1 MARQPLLNSWEVTKN
16 RQVRIQ
22 RFESSVFNSNSYV
35 IDNGVVALI
44 IDIGDFDSIR
54 LYIDSERLTLSA
66 LFITHTHY
74 DHIFGISKFLS
85 HYPSTPIYTSEFGKM
100 AFNNPKWNFSR
111 YHEDVIAIESN
122 NIRIL
127 QSGDTL
133 NIAPKLF
140 VNVLATPGHDSSCL
154 SYIIDDNLFTGD
166 SYIPGVKVVATFPK
180 SDKLLASQWYTEL
193 ALMSSLFNIYPGHGL
208 PLIHRNLI

>member
-1 MARQPLLNSWEVTKN
+1 MLMARQPLLNSWEVTKN

-74 DHIFGISKFLS
+74 DHIV
-85 HYPSTPIYTSEFGKM
+85 
-100 AFNNPKWNFSR
+100 NF
-111 YHEDVIAIESN
+111 
-122 NIRIL
+122 
-127 QSGDTL
+127 
-133 NIAPKLF
+133 
-140 VNVLATPGHDSSCL
+140 
-154 SYIIDDNLFTGD
+154 
-166 SYIPGVKVVATFPK
+166 
-180 SDKLLASQWYTEL
+180 
-193 ALMSSLFNIYPGHGL
+193 
-208 PLIHRNLI
+208 